1 MKFHIAIRR
10 KFQLQFA
17 ANSGMINPT
26 YEHNSKNL
34 VKKNFFRKIFCDF
47 FSFQLTSN
55 SNFGLQI
62 TAIINAF
69 TLHFW
74 VNFADFIFVFRI
86 AWLWFPFYRYMHKY
100 KICTKIYYCFMRV
113 TFSSVLFFVFAFLL
127 RYIYRM
133 SNQITYTCCMC
144 IRVCVSVRGLF
155 FWFFQ

>member
-10 KFQLQFA
+10 SVCGEFWHDQPNLWTQFQKLR
-17 ANSGMINPT
+17 
-26 YEHNSKNL
+26 
-34 VKKNFFRKIFCDF
+34 KKNFVQKIFCDF

-74 VNFADFIFVFRI
+74 VNFADFIFVFRF
-86 AWLWFPFYRYMHKY
+86 AWLWFPFYRYMYKY